1 MFVIRP
7 YHRERAV
14 RYAERW
20 ATMRNPVFYDFTAIG
35 GNCTNFVSQAL
46 YAGSCQMNYTPV
58 FGWYYITPSE
68 RTASWTGVD
77 FFYRFITG
85 NRGIGPYGRDVSA
98 DATLPGDVVQIGR
111 EGEGYFHSMLLV
123 GTDPD
128 GTPLVAAQSEDA
140 YGRRLDTYRYDFI
153 RFLHIEGVR
162 TPEKCGDACFD
173 GVFNGVSIQPIPDDG
188 GITAS
193 STRRA

>member
-7 YHRERAV
+7 YHRDRAV
-14 RYAERW
+14 KYAARW

-35 GNCTNFVSQAL
+35 GNCTNFVSQAV

-77 FFYRFITG
+77 FFYRFLTE
-85 NRGIGPYGRDVSA
+85 NRGIGPYGREVGA
-98 DATLPGDVVQIGR
+98 DRLLPGDVVQIGR
-111 EGEGYFHSMLLV
+111 EGEGFFHSMLFL
-123 GTDPD
+123 GLDPD

-153 RFLHIEGVR
+153 RYLHVEGIR
-162 TPEKCGDACFD
+162 APERCGDACFD
-173 GVFNGVSIQPIPDDG
+173 AVYNGESIQPIP
-188 GITAS
+188 
-193 STRRA
+193 